1 MENINDIMDR
11 LTELKRISIVEND
24 PYGWGAA
31 DREIKAIA
39 DVLKVFGVEWYYGT
53 DRKTGKWRARLK

>member
-1 MENINDIMDR
+1 MKNVNDIMNR
-11 LTELKRISIVEND
+11 LTKLKAWSIAEND

-31 DREIKAIA
+31 DREIKVIS